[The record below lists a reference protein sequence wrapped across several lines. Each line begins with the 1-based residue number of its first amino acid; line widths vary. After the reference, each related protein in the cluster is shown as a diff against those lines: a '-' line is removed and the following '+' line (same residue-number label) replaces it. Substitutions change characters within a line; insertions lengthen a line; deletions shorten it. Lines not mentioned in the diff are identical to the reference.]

1 MVNLFETSIEK
12 FWKKMA
18 DEIVR
23 KSFDGENLNK
33 YIYKLLLD
41 NLDFDIKHIL
51 KVNYVWKKYYNHKY
65 NIKDISEESP
75 TTGLFFLIIKEYLEW
90 CGIIESEKNQPFYT
104 CIILKNNIL
113 NIEKKISDLAIFYNK
128 LNNI

>member
-1 MVNLFETSIEK
+1 M
-12 FWKKMA
+12 
-18 DEIVR
+18 
-23 KSFDGENLNK
+23 ENLNK

-41 NLDFDIKHIL
+41 NLDFDIKYIL
-51 KVNYVWKKYYNHKY
+51 KVNYIWKKYYNHKY
-65 NIKDISEESP
+65 NIKGISVESP